1 MALQT
6 SGAISLNEIHIEVGG
21 TSGTTC
27 SLNDSDIRNITEASG
42 KTINNT
48 LGTTID
54 FNNFYGAT
62 NIPTWTISMTQGS
75 HTVTGTGP
83 NYGTSYS
90 YYRGHAVINFNY
102 TFATFGSLDDNQDI
116 YYFDNNPIKAI
127 NTNHTAGDTIGTA
140 GFQGLY
146 LRVQKANAT
155 IANTDAGAFKTMA
168 TTVSGSGS
176 TTTLNR
182 SDATFSSSNG
192 GTDTTLH
199 HNTWT
204 WSSSY
209 ANAGTLGTGSGTT
222 SIVFSRF

>member
-1 MALQT
+1 MALAT
-6 SGAISLNEIHIEVGG
+6 SGALSLNEIHIEVGG

-83 NYGTSYS
+83 NYGTNSSIYRGFAATNFSYS
-90 YYRGHAVINFNY
+90 FS
-102 TFATFGSLDDNQDI
+102 FGSLDDDQDT

-127 NTNHTAGDTIGTA
+127 NTNHTSGDTIGTA

-168 TTVSGSGS
+168 VTVSGSGS

-182 SDATFSSSNG
+182 SDATFTSASG
-192 GTDTTLH
+192 GTDTSLH
-199 HNTWT
+199 YNMWA
-204 WSSSY
+204 WGSSY
-209 ANAGTLGTGSGTT
+209 ATSSTLGSGSGTT

>member
-1 MALQT
+1 MALAT
-6 SGAISLNEIHIEVGG
+6 SGALSLNEIHVEVGG

-75 HTVTGTGP
+75 HTVTGQGP
-83 NYGTSYS
+83 NYGTNSS
-90 YYRGHAVINFNY
+90 IYRGFATTNFSY
-102 TFATFGSLDDNQDI
+102 TFSFGSLNDAQDT

-127 NTNHTAGDTIGTA
+127 NTYHTSGDTIGTP

-155 IANTDAGAFKTMA
+155 ISNTDAGAFKTMA
-168 TTVSGSGS
+168 VTVSGSGS

-182 SDATFSSSNG
+182 SDATFTTHNG
-192 GTDTTLH
+192 GTDTSLH
-199 HNTWT
+199 YNSWA
-204 WSSSY
+204 WGSSY
-209 ANAGTLGTGSGTT
+209 ANQSTLGSGSGTT